1 MGRKNKNGRSRP
13 HVNKYINQ
21 KGRLLRKQRTARTE
35 KSAQKE
41 ALRQDTQQQENPQQ
55 SVQRFEIWFAEL
67 GDHYGSSVQSGSC
80 PVLVISATM
89 WQTGFPARSR

>member
-41 ALRQDTQQQENPQQ
+41 ALRQDTQQQNSPQ
-55 SVQRFEIWFAEL
+55 
-67 GDHYGSSVQSGSC
+67 
-80 PVLVISATM
+80 
-89 WQTGFPARSR
+89 